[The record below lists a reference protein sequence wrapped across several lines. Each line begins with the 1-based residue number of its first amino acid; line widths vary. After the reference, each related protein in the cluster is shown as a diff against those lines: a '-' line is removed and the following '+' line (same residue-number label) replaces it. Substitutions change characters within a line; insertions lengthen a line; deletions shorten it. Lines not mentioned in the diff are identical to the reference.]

1 MTTPPAGVRVPSAS
15 SDVTSEGWVVT
26 CDLAFDV
33 VEPAEIALALAA
45 ADGHRVISERLD
57 SRSDGGRLTG
67 PTELAG
73 PHGGRLHLLR
83 APAGLLSVSYRAEL
97 AGSGPAPVPGSASVS
112 GSVSV
117 SGWAPV
123 AGAAPTSGPGPT
135 DPGLPDLDQLIYLRP
150 SRYCPS
156 DHIVGFAVAEFGHLA
171 PGRPRVEAITD
182 WIHDRVGYV
191 AGSSAVHDTAED
203 TLLTGQG
210 VCRDFAHLGIT
221 LCRALQ
227 IPARFVGVYA
237 PGLTP
242 MDFHAVFE
250 AWVDD
255 AWWLY
260 DATRKVPR
268 PSLVR
273 IATGRDAADAAFA
286 SVLRGIASLRTI
298 EITATVS
305 GVLPED
311 EHRESVRIT

>member
-1 MTTPPAGVRVPSAS
+1 MTTPPTGVRARSVPSVA
-15 SDVTSEGWVVT
+15 TSEGWVVT

-33 VEPAEIALALAA
+33 VEPAVIALALAA
-45 ADGHRVISERLD
+45 ADGHPAIAERFD
-57 SRSDGGRLTG
+57 ARSDAGSLTG
-67 PTELAG
+67 PTELAA
-73 PHGGRLHLLR
+73 PDGGRLHVLS
-83 APAGLLSVSYRAEL
+83 APAGQLSLSYRAEL
-97 AGSGPAPVPGSASVS
+97 TESDPSASGSAATPGPAPGSGARS
-112 GSVSV
+112 GSD
-117 SGWAPV
+117 P
-123 AGAAPTSGPGPT
+123 AGPRLPG
-135 DPGLPDLDQLIYLRP
+135 LDQLTYLRP

-156 DHIVGFAVAEFGHLA
+156 DHIVGFAVAEFGHV
-171 PGRPRVEAITD
+171 PGGRARVEAVAD
-182 WIHDRVGYV
+182 WIYDRVGYV

-250 AWVDD
+250 AWVDGD
-255 AWWLY
+255 WWLY

-286 SVLRGIASLRTI
+286 SVLGGIASLESI

-311 EHRESVRIT
+311 DHRGPVRIA